1 MANGAYFHFTL
12 NSPWNFTD
20 LSNSK
25 NRTAIEVAAVC
36 AKEGRSVEVMDL
48 RTLSPL
54 DLAPVFESAQKTGR
68 VVILHEAPT
77 FLGLGAE
84 IASQIT
90 EECFYSLDAPVL
102 RVGGFNVPYPPA
114 RLEEHYLP
122 DLDRT
127 LDAIDRAFAF

>member
-1 MANGAYFHFTL
+1 
-12 NSPWNFTD
+12 
-20 LSNSK
+20 
-25 NRTAIEVAAVC
+25 
-36 AKEGRSVEVMDL
+36 MDL

-90 EECFYSLDAPVL
+90 EECFYALDAPVL

-127 LDAIDRAFAF
+127 LDAIDRAFTF